1 MTILP
6 FNWPRHLSK
15 SRTRLIGATMTGA
28 EIVPLV
34 EGVQAIGIAVS
45 WIGRGDT
52 MRTLECSIDQPRPK
66 SQPSRWTLRR
76 PHLLNCSIVHASAAR
91 ICGELLS
98 RGPIT

>member
-15 SRTRLIGATMTGA
+15 SRTRLIGATMTGV
-28 EIVPLV
+28 EIVPLG
-34 EGVQAIGIAVS
+34 EGVQAIGIAGS

-66 SQPSRWTLRR
+66 SKASRWTLRR
-76 PHLLNCSIVHASAAR
+76 PHLEYCSIVQASAWR
-91 ICGELLS
+91 ICGELVR
-98 RGPIT
+98 RGPI